1 MSRHQEQQV
10 RTARG
15 YNGCRDKKSNVATS
29 RLSTEAK
36 ARPDIIN
43 NKLQLQELKED
54 VATSE
59 LKSRHE
65 Q

>member
-15 YNGCRDKKSNVATS
+15 YNGCRDKKSDVATS

-36 ARPDIIN
+36 ARTDIM
-43 NKLQLQELKED
+43 NKLQELKED

>member
-1 MSRHQEQQV
+1 MSRHHDQELKTIV
-10 RTARG
+10 DEKR
-15 YNGCRDKKSNVATS
+15 CRDKKSDVATS